1 MDLKRI
7 LLYAGVGVVLIA
19 AIVILALLFAPPKEE
34 QPADSTFI
42 GVCMG
47 NLEGNE
53 VYARQICDVLQAK
66 GYATR
71 VLDADNDQ
79 SKQNSQIITLAEEG
93 CDGLIVSMVMTSTA
107 QELTELVKQ
116 HNIPTVL
123 IGNAPDEGSL
133 EDWDR
138 ISFVGCDLEQP
149 GKLQADMICNLP
161 NNGDLNDDGVL
172 SFLFLQDSPE
182 KISTSLRTNSVLKT
196 LSSAGIQLNELARVP
211 SCEDRDTAQRYAAKC
226 LSEMGKDI
234 ELILCNSDEAALGAI
249 AAIADGGRQT
259 GTDIYVLGIG
269 GTKEAIQKI
278 SQGQMTATIMDHQAQ
293 QAEMAAGVLD
303 TLLSGGSADKQYM
316 IDHIAVNENN
326 ATDFLE

>member
-7 LLYAGVGVVLIA
+7 LLYAGAGIVLIA
-19 AIVILALLFAPPKEE
+19 AIVILALLFTPPKEE

-47 NLEGNE
+47 NLEADQ
-53 VYARQICDVLQAK
+53 VYAQQVCDALQAK
-66 GYATR
+66 GYTPR
-71 VLDADNDQ
+71 LLDAGNDQ
-79 SKQNSQIITLAEEG
+79 SEQNSQIKALAEEG

-116 HNIPTVL
+116 LGIPTVL

-133 EDWDR
+133 AGWDR
-138 ISFVGCDLEQP
+138 ICFVGCDLEQP
-149 GKLQADMICNLP
+149 GKLQADMIRNLP
-161 NNGDLNDDGVL
+161 NNGDLNDDGIL

-182 KISTSLRTNSVLKT
+182 KISTSLRTNSVLST
-196 LSSAGIQLNELARVP
+196 LSEAGIELNELVRVP
-211 SCEDRDTAQRYAAKC
+211 SCEDRDTAQRYTAKY

-249 AAIADGGRQT
+249 AAVTDGGRQT
-259 GTDIYVLGIG
+259 GTDIYVFGIG
-269 GTKEAIQKI
+269 GAKEAIQEI
-278 SQGQMTATIMDHQAQ
+278 SQGQMTATVMDHQVQ

-303 TLLSGGSADKQYM
+303 TLLSGGTAEKQYM
-316 IDHIAVNENN
+316 IDHIAVSPEN
-326 ATDFLE
+326 AKDYLD